1 MRVRSHRRSPAMS
14 NCRGLSDVVSGIR
27 SGRTQI
33 QHRRHAHAHAHAML
47 AGTSVKP
54 PQLDEFFCEGEAH
67 LRAQDFAEL
76 GWTEEEVWG

>member
-33 QHRRHAHAHAHAML
+33 QHRRHAHAML

-54 PQLDEFFCEGEAH
+54 PQLDEFFCEGEAG
-67 LRAQDFAEL
+67 LRARDFAEL
-76 GWTEEEVWG
+76 GWTEDEVWG